1 MSKPIFKIDNA
12 SSYVD
17 IKFLNSNIKKSFGL
31 ATLST
36 NGDTYGVKAGSVSE
50 LSRRMVP
57 KHLRVKKINNSP
69 GPGRY
74 EHSSSMQ
81 ILPRHSES
89 KQDSTWQRVRGSI
102 GIVGEVPY
110 RNPAGTFPKKIPG
123 PGPGE
128 YSIDNLEI
136 ISNMNK
142 P

>member
-1 MSKPIFKIDNA
+1 MSKLIFKIDNA

-57 KHLRVKKINNSP
+57 KHLRVEKINNSP

-74 EHSSSMQ
+74 EHSSSM
-81 ILPRHSES
+81 
-89 KQDSTWQRVRGSI
+89 
-102 GIVGEVPY
+102 
-110 RNPAGTFPKKIPG
+110 
-123 PGPGE
+123 
-128 YSIDNLEI
+128 
-136 ISNMNK
+136 
-142 P
+142 